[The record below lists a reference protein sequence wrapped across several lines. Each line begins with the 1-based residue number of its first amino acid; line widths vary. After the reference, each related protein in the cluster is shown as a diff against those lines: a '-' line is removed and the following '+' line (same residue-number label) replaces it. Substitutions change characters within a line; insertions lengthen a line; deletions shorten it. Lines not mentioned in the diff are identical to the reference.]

1 CKDNQDGT
9 CIMEYLPTK
18 AGQYDIAI
26 KFAEQHVPG
35 SPFHVNV
42 RDRLDASHV
51 NVKMSSTMRANTLQE
66 IVIDGQTAG
75 PGNPSIDI
83 TDSHEE
89 L

>member
-1 CKDNQDGT
+1 
-9 CIMEYLPTK
+9 MF
-18 AGQYDIAI
+18 I
-26 KFAEQHVPG
+26 KFLIFFNYKG

-83 TDSHEE
+83 TDSHGKPSPFQILLLFESRRT
-89 L
+89 LVYLAH

>member
-1 CKDNQDGT
+1 
-9 CIMEYLPTK
+9 M
-18 AGQYDIAI
+18 
-26 KFAEQHVPG
+26 FAHDKSAQCLTNFSYFFNYTG

-83 TDSHEE
+83 TDSHGKSLSSFRE
-89 L
+89 